1 MLLLQAA
8 DLTAVTVERSLLAQ
22 ACLSLPLPEDVV
34 FNGHYYMDFS
44 GNTFK
49 VSACD

>member
-8 DLTAVTVERSLLAQ
+8 DLTAVERSLLAQ